1 MHRYV
6 RVGALSAAAG
16 LADDDGH
23 SATVSHGRSLFQ
35 QLPFGGE
42 RAKAVL
48 GGNVSSLVDYRGIRA
63 YAICIA
69 ESKFCRV

>member
-16 LADDDGH
+16 LADDDGD

-48 GGNVSSLVDYRGIRA
+48 GETSLRWST
-63 YAICIA
+63 IA
-69 ESKFCRV
+69 VFARMPFA